1 MAGLRN
7 DQVALTLDTIYNL
20 EDIYK
25 EYSFT
30 AKNVFILATD
40 GTGTVDVYTSEE
52 TPSAK
57 TDMHLEHEN
66 ISGHKVFSTIP
77 NYIYITENTST
88 VDSVILTGIEA
99 TEVT

>member
-7 DQVALTLDTIYNL
+7 DQIELSIDTIYKL
-20 EDIYK
+20 EDIHK

-30 AKNVFILATD
+30 SKSMFFLATD

-52 TPSAK
+52 LPSAY

-66 ISGHKVFSTIP
+66 ITGHKSFLVVP
-77 NYIYITENTST
+77 NYIYITEKTPT
-88 VDSVILTGIEA
+88 IDKIILTGIRLKSI
-99 TEVT
+99 